1 MLLRSLIEK
10 AVNEAKQWFISE
22 REKGI
27 ESLIYIS
34 ANNHLRGG
42 SFTIFYEEAINRLNK
57 INFYY
62 NSNDNL
68 YAETNGVKI
77 WLNTYEKWD
86 HDILVSTL
94 IHEALHYIIQTNGKH
109 YISEEKEHKIMLQI
123 NPNLINC

>member
-1 MLLRSLIEK
+1 MLLRSLIEE
-10 AVNEAKQWFISE
+10 AVKEAKQWFISE

-77 WLNTYEKWD
+77 WLNTYEEWD
-86 HDILVSTL
+86 HDFLVSTL

-109 YISEEKEHKIMLQI
+109 YISEKKEHKIMLQI